1 MFPKRWK
8 KDGIG
13 GVLEKFVQGGGL
25 STRLGPK
32 KHLET
37 IDFFNPGGAMP
48 LSRVNRVCFSL
59 WEPLE
64 IMVYRVTEVC
74 SKILTPLENTRGN
87 FHWRGLKNAFYNLK
101 LYAGWFTFH

>member
-13 GVLEKFVQGGGL
+13 GVLEKFAQGGGL

-37 IDFFNPGGAMP
+37 IDFFNPGG
-48 LSRVNRVCFSL
+48 
-59 WEPLE
+59 
-64 IMVYRVTEVC
+64 
-74 SKILTPLENTRGN
+74 G
-87 FHWRGLKNAFYNLK
+87 
-101 LYAGWFTFH
+101 YALV